1 MQNRSIYTIFLIII
15 IVGIIYYMYT
25 NNMFEHF
32 SDDSSNIEDAII
44 QQLATRFKISPSR
57 IKLYNIIYVP
67 DSRVLDF
74 EIEIMNI
81 DDKTQLQSSSVY
93 EQLSKLINSRAF
105 KLNIKGNDVSINK
118 LNKSDKSMT
127 SHMESYSDP
136 SLFKPAVFKE
146 EIGYLENTIKGFHE
160 NKDVTNFWSINLKT
174 GKLVAPEFK
183 PVSEEEM

>member
-15 IVGIIYYMYT
+15 IVGIIYYMYV
-25 NNMFEHF
+25 NNMLEHF
-32 SDDSSNIEDAII
+32 SYGSSDIEDSII
-44 QQLATRFKISPSR
+44 QQLATRFKISPTR

-93 EQLSKLINSRAF
+93 EQLAKLINSRIF

-118 LNKSDKSMT
+118 LNKSMS
-127 SHMESYSDP
+127 SHIESYSDP
-136 SLFKPAVFKE
+136 SLFKPEVFKE
-146 EIGYLENTIKGFHE
+146 EIGYLENTIRGFHE
-160 NKDVTNFWSINLKT
+160 NKEVTNFWSIDLKT
-174 GKLVAPEFK
+174 GKLVAPI

>member
-1 MQNRSIYTIFLIII
+1 
-15 IVGIIYYMYT
+15 MYT
-25 NNMFEHF
+25 NNMFESF
-32 SDDSSNIEDAII
+32 TDGSSDIEDSII
-44 QQLATRFKISPSR
+44 QQLAARFKITPTR

-93 EQLSKLINSRAF
+93 EQLGKLINSRTF
-105 KLNIKGNDVSINK
+105 TLNIKGNDVSINK
-118 LNKSDKSMT
+118 LNKSDQSQAQSHS

-136 SLFKPAVFKE
+136 SLFKPEVFKE
-146 EIGYLENTIKGFHE
+146 EIGYLENTIRGFHE
-160 NKDVTNFWSINLKT
+160 NKEVTNFWSIDQKT
-174 GKLVAPEFK
+174 GKLVAPV